1 MQLTSFPRLLADVVR
16 IAGLAGDD
24 QVVHSCPPQAAE
36 PRLAGRGQSSLA
48 TGGQDLP
55 MVAFYAPNNMV
66 LAAAGN
72 TTMEQI
78 LAACERNG
86 LMEPR
91 PAERVQRLWRTSL

>member
-1 MQLTSFPRLLADVVR
+1 MLYD
-16 IAGLAGDD
+16 
-24 QVVHSCPPQAAE
+24 CCK
-36 PRLAGRGQSSLA
+36 
-48 TGGQDLP
+48 
-55 MVAFYAPNNMV
+55 AFYAPNNMV

-91 PAERVQRLWRTSL
+91 PAERVQRLLAGRAHDAGGQRKDPPDAGGQALLWPGLQGASRCPAGDLRSEMLV